1 MLSRDTGYNRR
12 YGENPYPGYDD
23 VDSAP
28 FLFRG
33 EADGRLAAVE
43 RVLGLQSG
51 GEVVAFPYF
60 RLQEQASGGLT
71 AANETIGSQPVVVL
85 WKSGTTSALDGE
97 DIASS
102 RDVGAGVAYSR
113 RVGGRV
119 LTFISQGG
127 VIVDQETQTTWN
139 LLGQATEGR
148 LEGRSLE
155 AVDAIDS
162 FWFDWAAFH
171 PDTKIWQAD

>member
-1 MLSRDTGYNRR
+1 
-12 YGENPYPGYDD
+12 
-23 VDSAP
+23 
-28 FLFRG
+28 
-33 EADGRLAAVE
+33 
-43 RVLGLQSG
+43 
-51 GEVVAFPYF
+51 
-60 RLQEQASGGLT
+60 
-71 AANETIGSQPVVVL
+71 VVVL

-102 RDVGAGVAYSR
+102 RDVGAAVAYSR
-113 RVGGRV
+113 RVGGMV

-127 VIVDQETQTTWN
+127 TIVDQETRTTWN
-139 LLGQATEGR
+139 LLGQATEGQ

-155 AVDAIDS
+155 VVDAFDS